1 MWGTAGRGEQVPLN
15 FSIPGTEVISVSRVN
30 LSGVK
35 NSGKGTLQELFY
47 CVGGFRG
54 DVPIKEG

>member
-1 MWGTAGRGEQVPLN
+1 MSLN
-15 FSIPGTEVISVSRVN
+15 FSIPGTEFIPVPGVN

-47 CVGGFRG
+47 SVGGF
-54 DVPIKEG
+54 